1 MSREAM
7 QLALEALEANL
18 GNWSAKTKAV
28 EVLHQALET
37 DLARVGEVGVWG
49 AVQCEPQ
56 EALEDGWCDWVCPKP
71 QGYLMQ
77 CCDCELIHE
86 VDFRVVQY
94 EPKPSEVYEVVDDPN
109 LQAQMRLRR
118 RDDLSPKREWVG
130 LTDEQVEDE
139 WERITGHSIFGGARS
154 EGRAMY
160 ISPDVV
166 IEFSRA
172 IESKL
177 KEKNGGEYR
186 NGATTER
193 TKLNQE
199 NT

>member
-1 MSREAM
+1 MSGDHNM
-7 QLALEALEANL
+7 
-18 GNWSAKTKAV
+18 
-28 EVLHQALET
+28 HQKPRSYLDDFECPRCGHCCKS

-56 EALEDGWCDWVCPKP
+56 EEVEDGWCDWVCPKP

-94 EPKPSEVYEVVDDPN
+94 EPRPSEVYEVVDDPN

-130 LTDEQVEDE
+130 LTDEEMRECAQAMNAEPL
-139 WERITGHSIFGGARS
+139 A
-154 EGRAMY
+154 EGWTELIKLA
-160 ISPDVV
+160 
-166 IEFSRA
+166 RA
-172 IESKL
+172 IEAKL
-177 KEKNGGEYR
+177 KEKN
-186 NGATTER
+186 T
-193 TKLNQE
+193 
-199 NT
+199 

>member
-1 MSREAM
+1 MEASHKRSSISAM
-7 QLALEALEANL
+7 KLALEALELYQSKSSVQMFDDAV
-18 GNWSAKTKAV
+18 KA
-28 EVLHQALET
+28 LRQALET
-37 DLARVGEVGVWG
+37 EPFEYWNAVEGWVKIDEVREHFDAVGCGTIYKSAGEGRSPLYT
-49 AVQCEPQ
+49 AP
-56 EALEDGWCDWVCPKP
+56 PK
-71 QGYLMQ
+71 Q
-77 CCDCELIHE
+77 
-86 VDFRVVQY
+86 
-94 EPKPSEVYEVVDDPN
+94 
-109 LQAQMRLRR
+109 
-118 RDDLSPKREWVG
+118 WVG

-160 ISPDVV
+160 ISPDEV

-172 IESKL
+172 IEAKL

-186 NGATTER
+186 NGATTEK